1 LIDARIVMKD
11 DQVAPQGMV
20 SVSVI
25 GDKRAGGKRHGGKIQ
40 Q

>member
-1 LIDARIVMKD
+1 MIMND

-25 GDKRAGGKRHGGKIQ
+25 GDKRVGGKRHGA
-40 Q
+40 